1 MRFVTRVL
9 SAGLLTGILAG
20 PLAAQPPESTVFIS
34 VVATKLFV
42 VGAANPR
49 TGIHF
54 QHPSADTV
62 WQHTG
67 PVNIRA
73 FGVAVQPHTDNKVLY
88 IASGNGVHKSTDGGA
103 TWKIT
108 TGWNITEVLGV
119 SPDPFDGDRV
129 YCATPYGVFRT
140 TDGCRTWQEASNGLD
155 ARFVSQVMA
164 SPLVKGQVICATES
178 GAYISTDGA
187 STWKRMGL
195 SVGGIRTVV
204 QHPRDP
210 RILAAGT
217 EDHGLY
223 MSTDGGT
230 VWTRREAGIDHLTFY
245 AIAFDPTAP
254 DTMYAGGYVTGVYRS
269 VDGGT
274 TWKRMNEGLA
284 VLSFKCLAVDPR
296 DSRRVYAGAY
306 WGGAYVTEDRGA
318 HWKPIGPPDS
328 QVWTITIQP

>member
-1 MRFVTRVL
+1 MRVIHCSIIAAVLALSVT
-9 SAGLLTGILAG
+9 G
-20 PLAAQPPESTVFIS
+20 PQAVRAQESTVYAS

-42 VGAANPR
+42 VGAANPQ
-49 TGIHF
+49 TGIF
-54 QHPSADTV
+54 IQHPSADTA

-73 FGVAVQPHTDNKVLY
+73 FGVAVGPGPDQKVLY
-88 IASGNGVHKSTDGGA
+88 IASGNGVHKSTDGGR

-119 SPDPFDGDRV
+119 SPDPFDPDRV
-129 YCATPYGVFRT
+129 YIATPYGVFRT
-140 TDGCRTWQEASNGLD
+140 TDGCRTWQECNHGLG
-155 ARFVSQVMA
+155 ATFVSQVMA
-164 SPLVKGQVICATES
+164 SPLVRGQVVCATES

-187 STWKRMGL
+187 ATWKRMGL

-210 RILAAGT
+210 NIFAAGT
-217 EDHGLY
+217 ENFGLY
-223 MSTDGGT
+223 MSTDGGK

-245 AIAFDPTAP
+245 AVAFDPSAP

-269 VDGGT
+269 LDGGLS
-274 TWKRMNEGLA
+274 WKRMNDGLS

-296 DSRRVYAGAY
+296 DGRRVYAGAY
-306 WGGAYVTEDRGA
+306 WGGVYVTEDRGG
-318 HWKPIGPPDS
+318 HWKSIGPPDS
-328 QVWTITIQP
+328 QVWTISIHP

>member
-1 MRFVTRVL
+1 MRIVSLPLIAAV
-9 SAGLLTGILAG
+9 LAG
-20 PLAAQPPESTVFIS
+20 APAGNLAAQNPESTVYVS

-67 PVNIRA
+67 AVNIRA
-73 FGVAVQPHTDNKVLY
+73 FGVAVQPGTDRKVLY

-108 TGWNITEVLGV
+108 TGWNITEVQCV
-119 SPDPFDGDRV
+119 SPDPFDPGRV
-129 YCATPYGVFRT
+129 YCGTPYGVFRS
-140 TDGCRTWQEASNGLD
+140 TDGCRTWQEASAGLGS
-155 ARFVSQVMA
+155 RFISQVTA
-164 SPLVKGQVICATES
+164 SPLVKGQVYCATES

-187 STWKRMGL
+187 TTWKRMGL
-195 SVGGIRTVV
+195 SVGGVRTLV
-204 QHPRDP
+204 QHPRNAAVF
-210 RILAAGT
+210 AAGT

-223 MSTDGGT
+223 MSTDGGN

-254 DTMYAGGYVTGVYRS
+254 DTMYASGYVTGVYRS

-274 TWKRMNEGLA
+274 TWKRVNDGLS

-306 WGGAYVTEDRGA
+306 WGGVYVTEDRGG
-318 HWKPIGPPDS
+318 HWRSIGPPDS
-328 QVWTITIQP
+328 QVWTISIQP

>member
-1 MRFVTRVL
+1 MY
-9 SAGLLTGILAG
+9 A
-20 PLAAQPPESTVFIS
+20 S

-73 FGVAVQPHTDNKVLY
+73 FGVAVGPGPDQKVLY

-108 TGWNITEVLGV
+108 TGWNITEVLERESRSLRSGPRLHCHTLRGL
-119 SPDPFDGDRV
+119 PDDRRLPDVAGMQPRSRGHVHFAGDGESAGHTDRSF
-129 YCATPYGVFRT
+129 AP
-140 TDGCRTWQEASNGLD
+140 
-155 ARFVSQVMA
+155 
-164 SPLVKGQVICATES
+164 PKS
-178 GAYISTDGA
+178 GAYVSTDGA
-187 STWKRMGL
+187 TTWKRMGL
-195 SVGGIRTVV
+195 SVGGSVRWCSIRATPTVF
-204 QHPRDP
+204 
-210 RILAAGT
+210 AAGT

-223 MSTDGGT
+223 MSTDGGK

-245 AIAFDPTAP
+245 AVAFDPSAP

-269 VDGGT
+269 
-274 TWKRMNEGLA
+274 
-284 VLSFKCLAVDPR
+284 
-296 DSRRVYAGAY
+296 
-306 WGGAYVTEDRGA
+306 
-318 HWKPIGPPDS
+318 IGPRCELETDE
-328 QVWTITIQP
+328 